1 MTDQPDD
8 ATPAQKSATPK
19 SATEVLAELVARRK
33 AAANSGAPGGVG
45 RRQSERA
52 AAARSASKSKP
63 ALRKS

>member
-1 MTDQPDD
+1 MSEPEDTP
-8 ATPAQKSATPK
+8 PAQK

-33 AAANSGAPGGVG
+33 AAASSGAPGALG

-63 ALRKS
+63 AMRKG